1 MTAAAA
7 LASCGVDDVYY
18 GEMYDPSSL
27 MDAPY
32 QIDWDAAADSADV
45 ALIDNF
51 MDKDRGTFQLS
62 ADRSANNQFNYW
74 GQAHAMDVVIDAYLR
89 IKDTDA
95 ERAATYEKYMELWH
109 ENRGNNYSGPG
120 FKNNYTDD
128 MEWIVL
134 TLIRMYEATGEQKY
148 LTSAKDTYDQ
158 HIITRVAEDIAVAN
172 GTTDPNGKTGLRWF
186 YDPNDPLRNVDQ
198 DQPYSLNACSNGP
211 GALCALRL
219 YEFTQEERYLDDA
232 KQIFEWLSSMLY
244 DSETGAVADK
254 IQEGVIIGGALSY
267 NQGTFI
273 GSAHML
279 YNFTGDKRYLIEA
292 MRAAEYQMNNMST
305 DGIMNSEASSANSDN
320 SLFKGIFIRYATLL
334 ALDENIDASFRKELS
349 DFMTHNAIVC
359 WTQGIDKS
367 SYPQVFF
374 NYDWS
379 VPYTDYYKYYQPQVS
394 GSTLIEA
401 MTRLH

>member
-27 MDAPY
+27 TEAPY

-62 ADRSANNQFNYW
+62 ADGSANNQFNYW

-109 ENRGNNYSGPG
+109 QHRGNNYSSPDYRND
-120 FKNNYTDD
+120 FTDD

-134 TLIRMYEATGEQKY
+134 TLIRMYEATGEKEY
-148 LTSAKDTYDQ
+148 LDYAKDTYDQ
-158 HIITRVAEDIAVAN
+158 HIITRWTVDEN
-172 GTTDPNGKTGLRWF
+172 GGGLIWSIESGREI
-186 YDPNDPLRNVDQ
+186 
-198 DQPYSLNACSNGP
+198 SKNACSNGP

-219 YEFTQEERYLDDA
+219 YEFTQEEKYLDQA
-232 KQIFEWLSSMLY
+232 KMIYEWLSSTLY
-244 DSETGAVADK
+244 DSETGSVADNMK
-254 IQEGVIIGGALSY
+254 NGVINGGALSY

-273 GSAHML
+273 GSAH
-279 YNFTGDKRYLIEA
+279 
-292 MRAAEYQMNNMST
+292 
-305 DGIMNSEASSANSDN
+305 
-320 SLFKGIFIRYATLL
+320 
-334 ALDENIDASFRKELS
+334 ALQFYR
-349 DFMTHNAIVC
+349 
-359 WTQGIDKS
+359 
-367 SYPQVFF
+367 
-374 NYDWS
+374 
-379 VPYTDYYKYYQPQVS
+379 
-394 GSTLIEA
+394 
-401 MTRLH
+401 

>member
-109 ENRGNNYSGPG
+109 QHRGNNYSSPDYRND
-120 FKNNYTDD
+120 FTDD

-134 TLIRMYEATGEQKY
+134 TLIRMYEATGEKEY
-148 LTSAKDTYDQ
+148 LDYAQTTYDEY
-158 HIITRVAEDIAVAN
+158 IITRWTVDEN
-172 GTTDPNGKTGLRWF
+172 GGGLIWSIESGREI
-186 YDPNDPLRNVDQ
+186 
-198 DQPYSLNACSNGP
+198 SKNACSNGP

-219 YEFTQEERYLDDA
+219 YEFTQEEKYLDQA
-232 KQIFEWLSSMLY
+232 KMIYEWLSSTLY
-244 DSETGAVADK
+244 DSETGSVADNMK
-254 IQEGVIIGGALSY
+254 NGVINGGALSY

-359 WTQGIDKS
+359 WT
-367 SYPQVFF
+367 
-374 NYDWS
+374 NYDWT

-394 GSTLIEA
+394 GATLIEA

>member
-1 MTAAAA
+1 
-7 LASCGVDDVYY
+7 
-18 GEMYDPSSL
+18 
-27 MDAPY
+27 MDENGGG
-32 QIDWDAAADSADV
+32 
-45 ALIDNF
+45 LIW
-51 MDKDRGTFQLS
+51 S
-62 ADRSANNQFNYW
+62 
-74 GQAHAMDVVIDAYLR
+74 I
-89 IKDTDA
+89 
-95 ERAATYEKYMELWH
+95 E
-109 ENRGNNYSGPG
+109 SGREIS
-120 FKNNYTDD
+120 K
-128 MEWIVL
+128 
-134 TLIRMYEATGEQKY
+134 
-148 LTSAKDTYDQ
+148 
-158 HIITRVAEDIAVAN
+158 
-172 GTTDPNGKTGLRWF
+172 
-186 YDPNDPLRNVDQ
+186 
-198 DQPYSLNACSNGP
+198 NACSNGP

-219 YEFTQEERYLDDA
+219 YEFTQEEKYLDQA
-232 KQIFEWLSSMLY
+232 KMIYEWLSSTLY
-244 DSETGAVADK
+244 DSETGSVADNMK
-254 IQEGVIIGGALSY
+254 NGVINGGALSY

-367 SYPQVFF
+367 SYPAIFF
-374 NYDWS
+374 NYDWT

-394 GSTLIEA
+394 GATLIEA

>member
-1 MTAAAA
+1 MIAAAA

-109 ENRGNNYSGPG
+109 QHRGNNYSSPDYRND
-120 FKNNYTDD
+120 FTDD

-134 TLIRMYEATGEQKY
+134 TLIRMYEATGEKEY
-148 LTSAKDTYDQ
+148 LDYAQTTYDEY
-158 HIITRVAEDIAVAN
+158 IITRWTVDEN
-172 GTTDPNGKTGLRWF
+172 GGGLIWSIESGREI
-186 YDPNDPLRNVDQ
+186 
-198 DQPYSLNACSNGP
+198 SKNACSNGP

-219 YEFTQEERYLDDA
+219 YEFTQEEQYLDQA
-232 KQIFEWLSSMLY
+232 KMIYEWLSSTLY
-244 DSETGAVADK
+244 DSETGSVADNMK
-254 IQEGVIIGGALSY
+254 NGVINGGALSY

-367 SYPQVFF
+367 SYPAIFF
-374 NYDWS
+374 NYDWT

-394 GSTLIEA
+394 GATLIEA

>member
-1 MTAAAA
+1 MKKTIILLTAAAA

-62 ADRSANNQFNYW
+62 ADGSANNQFNYW

-109 ENRGNNYSGPG
+109 QHRGNNYSSPDYRND
-120 FKNNYTDD
+120 FTDD

-134 TLIRMYEATGEQKY
+134 TLIRMYEATGEKDY
-148 LTSAKDTYDQ
+148 LDYAKDTYDQ
-158 HIITRVAEDIAVAN
+158 HIITRWTVDEN
-172 GTTDPNGKTGLRWF
+172 GGGLIWSIESGREI
-186 YDPNDPLRNVDQ
+186 
-198 DQPYSLNACSNGP
+198 SKNACSNGP

-219 YEFTQEERYLDDA
+219 YEFTQEEKYLDQA
-232 KQIFEWLSSMLY
+232 KMIYEWLSSTLY
-244 DSETGAVADK
+244 DSETGSVADNMK
-254 IQEGVIIGGALSY
+254 NGVINGGALSY

-305 DGIMNSEASSANSDN
+305 DGIMNSEASSANSDH

-349 DFMTHNAIVC
+349 DFMTHNAVVC

-367 SYPQVFF
+367 SYPAIFF
-374 NYDWS
+374 NYDWT

-394 GSTLIEA
+394 GATLIEA

>member
-109 ENRGNNYSGPG
+109 QHRGNNYSSPDYRND
-120 FKNNYTDD
+120 FTDD

-134 TLIRMYEATGEQKY
+134 TLIRMYEATGEKEY
-148 LTSAKDTYDQ
+148 LDYAQTTYDEY
-158 HIITRVAEDIAVAN
+158 IITRWTVDEN
-172 GTTDPNGKTGLRWF
+172 GGGLIWSIESGREI
-186 YDPNDPLRNVDQ
+186 
-198 DQPYSLNACSNGP
+198 SKNACSNGP

-219 YEFTQEERYLDDA
+219 YEFTQEEQYLDQA
-232 KQIFEWLSSMLY
+232 KMIYEWLSSTLY
-244 DSETGAVADK
+244 DSETGSVADNMK
-254 IQEGVIIGGALSY
+254 NGVINGGALSY

-367 SYPQVFF
+367 SYPAIFF
-374 NYDWS
+374 NYDWT

-394 GSTLIEA
+394 GATLIEA